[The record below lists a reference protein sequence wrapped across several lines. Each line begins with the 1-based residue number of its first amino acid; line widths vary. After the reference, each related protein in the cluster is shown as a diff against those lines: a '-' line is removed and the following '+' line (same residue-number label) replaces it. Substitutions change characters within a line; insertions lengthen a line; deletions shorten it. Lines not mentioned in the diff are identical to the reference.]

1 MSLQVSTSTE
11 RISAAEDPY
20 FAGRLAATSVILARD
35 GLMHEAV
42 KLGQWSVD
50 LVGQHEWDKMIDS
63 HVAAPRDE
71 NDNGEWMAGLLAEV
85 DTHLANIDLSKVMEL
100 RELVVELQRKAIL
113 PE

>member
-1 MSLQVSTSTE
+1 MSTSTE

-20 FAGRLAATSVILARD
+20 YAGRLAATSVILARD
-35 GLMHEAV
+35 GLVHEAL

-71 NDNGEWMAGLLAEV
+71 NDNGEWMVDILAEI
-85 DTHLANIDLSKVMEL
+85 DTHLANIDSGKVMEL
-100 RELVVELQRKAIL
+100 RELVVELQRKGIL